1 MFKIFGLWDK
11 RDWENDNNINPE
23 METEVEISEI
33 NDTRNETLE
42 EETGQ
47 IALDV
52 LETDTEIIIISPIAW
67 VEYDDID
74 LTLNKTVLTIKWV
87 RQKPKEYFIW
97 DIKIKNKECFWGKFI
112 RNVILPENLE
122 MNKIK
127 AYMDTNLLII
137 KIPKLQFDSKTIKID
152 KVTI

>member
-1 MFKIFGLWDK
+1 MFKIFGLWEK
-11 RDWENDNNINPE
+11 NEEEINE
-23 METEVEISEI
+23 KIEQEAEVEVNEI
-33 NDTRNETLE
+33 NDTSNENLE

-52 LETDTEIIIISPIAW
+52 LENDKEIIIISPIAW

-87 RQKPKEYFIW
+87 RKKPKEYFIW
-97 DIKIKNKECFWGKFI
+97 DIKIKNKECFWWKFI

>member
-1 MFKIFGLWDK
+1 
-11 RDWENDNNINPE
+11 
-23 METEVEISEI
+23 
-33 NDTRNETLE
+33 LE

-122 MNKIK
+122 MNKIR

>member
-1 MFKIFGLWDK
+1 
-11 RDWENDNNINPE
+11 
-23 METEVEISEI
+23 
-33 NDTRNETLE
+33 LE

-52 LETDTEIIIISPIAW
+52 LENDKEIIIISPISW

-74 LTLNKTVLTIKWV
+74 LTLNKTVLTIKWI
-87 RQKPKEYFIW
+87 RKKPKEYFIW
-97 DIKIKNKECFWGKFI
+97 DIKIKNKECFWWKFI